1 MLVLTRKAGQSIVIG
16 QDIELT
22 ILEIAGDHIKLGI
35 KAPRSVP
42 VYRSELWAE
51 IQREN
56 ALAAKPVAT
65 SSSAIRALTDLH
77 RPAKA
82 EAAPNNA

>member
-16 QDIELT
+16 QEIELT

-56 ALAAKPVAT
+56 ALAAKPAAI
-65 SSSAIRALTDLH
+65 SSTALRALTDLH

-82 EAAPNNA
+82 EAAPQNA